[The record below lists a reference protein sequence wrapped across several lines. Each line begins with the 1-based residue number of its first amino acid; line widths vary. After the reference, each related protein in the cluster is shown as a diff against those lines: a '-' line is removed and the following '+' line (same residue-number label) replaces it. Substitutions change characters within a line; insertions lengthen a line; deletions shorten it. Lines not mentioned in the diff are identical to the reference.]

1 MYVGLKMLKDFA
13 TVSPDTLVKD
23 ARKLFE
29 EDQSWVLLVVKDGS
43 VVGYVN
49 REDANPALPSVVTSL
64 EKQEIRQLMDKLT
77 IGDVAHTDMGSVT
90 PETEVEAAADMMNEM
105 NLSGL
110 AVMNK
115 DNTPIGYLNRSVML
129 EILVEEMGYRE
140 GGSRITIETE
150 DKFGIL
156 YEVAGII
163 ANMKY
168 SIISTSTFFHGNRRL
183 IVVRVATEDTT
194 EIEAFLK
201 ERGYNLVGPID
212 FSAAW
217 E

>member
-29 EDQSWVLLVVKDGS
+29 EDQLWVLLVVKDGKLI
-43 VVGYVN
+43 GYVN
-49 REDANPALPSVVTSL
+49 RGDTNPALPSVVTSI
-64 EKQEIRQLMDKLT
+64 EKQEIRQVMDKLT
-77 IGDVAHTDMGSVT
+77 IADVAHADMGSVT

-110 AVMNK
+110 AVMNEN
-115 DNTPIGYLNRSVML
+115 DEPIGYINRSVML

-201 ERGYNLVGPID
+201 ERGYNLAGPSD
-212 FSAAW
+212 FSDAW
-217 E
+217 K